1 MFSPATC
8 LPDNCF
14 CEVIRPE
21 GLMQPINAYS
31 SLFLLVMALVILWN
45 ARGRGWFGYAYAG
58 ALAFV
63 GLGSFWYH
71 ADLTLLTQAFD
82 NLGMYFV
89 ILLPITLLASRRYNF
104 SGLRIASLFIF
115 LSSVSL
121 AIILIYP
128 EARRYEFIFLILIL
142 LFLEYLWS
150 GALGIKNRAYLY
162 FGLGIFVVSGII
174 WVLDI
179 TGVWCMSLS
188 IWQGHAVWHILN
200 GLSSYMLYLHYRKIN

>member
-31 SLFLLVMALVILWN
+31 SLFLFVMALVILWN

-82 NLGMYFV
+82 NLGMYF
-89 ILLPITLLASRRYNF
+89 ANRKNY
-104 SGLRIASLFIF
+104 IA
-115 LSSVSL
+115 
-121 AIILIYP
+121 YWQ
-128 EARRYEFIFLILIL
+128 AR
-142 LFLEYLWS
+142 
-150 GALGIKNRAYLY
+150 
-162 FGLGIFVVSGII
+162 
-174 WVLDI
+174 
-179 TGVWCMSLS
+179 
-188 IWQGHAVWHILN
+188 
-200 GLSSYMLYLHYRKIN
+200 